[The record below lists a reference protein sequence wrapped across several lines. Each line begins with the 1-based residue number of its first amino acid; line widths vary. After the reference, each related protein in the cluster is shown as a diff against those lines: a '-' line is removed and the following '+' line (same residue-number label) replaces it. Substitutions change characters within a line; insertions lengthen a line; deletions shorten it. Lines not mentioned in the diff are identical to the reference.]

1 VTGLEPGLRSYFLE
15 ETVTRRCIAVA
26 VFVFSLTLPLAN
38 LAQIATT
45 SLRGVVRDPAGAVV
59 PGAQI
64 MLTNAADG
72 QVLKATSNAAGE
84 YAFAQLT
91 PAHYMISVTATG
103 FGEQRTTAEL
113 IVDQPATIDF
123 AMTVKSVATVVNVSA
138 AAQTLNTTD
147 ASLGGSMDNAL
158 IQALPSE
165 TRNVPD
171 LLSLEPGVLY
181 LPTMGASESNPGGD
195 SRSGAV
201 NGIRSDQGNVTIDGV
216 DDNDQVFG
224 YAFTGVLRET
234 QDSVDEFRVA
244 TSNTNSDEGR
254 SAGAQVSLITKSGT
268 NKFHGSAYEYNRPTM
283 TVSNNWFVKQ
293 AQLNSGEANI
303 PPKLIRNIFG
313 GAVGGPIVKDKLF
326 FYGNYEG
333 NRQAEDQVVT
343 ETTPTTSYQAGNLIY
358 QGASGGNVT
367 LTSAQVTQLDQGCQ
381 VCNGANGSTYMAGAG
396 PNPNA
401 LAFFTSMPAAN
412 GTTEGDGLNT
422 GSFTFASPNP
432 VTLNT
437 SIGRI
442 DYTPNE
448 KHRIFARGGL
458 QKDTT
463 GYPEQFPGQPPS
475 QTFEDNTKGII
486 VGDTWSISPNMV
498 NDVRFGYIRQG
509 NSTRGLGTT
518 DFVDFRFMS
527 TPTAE
532 TRTLIQSVPVTNIVD
547 NFSWTRGRH
556 TFQVG
561 GNWRLIHQNRE
572 SDANSFNGASTN
584 PYWLGGSPPS
594 PTTLGGNE
602 PPVDGGFTNS
612 YVIAYANLVGT
623 VPSVT
628 DQFNYKVTGAT
639 TATLLDDGA
648 YVGRHF
654 KSNEYEWYIED
665 AWHATPRLILTF
677 GLRQSLLQ
685 TPWETSGQQ
694 VAPTIDTHTW
704 FEERETAALQSEVYE
719 PNLYFA
725 PTGPYYGKPGFW
737 AKSKNNLAPRV
748 ALAYSLNNKT
758 SIRLGAGIYYDHYG
772 EGVVNAFDQ
781 HGAYGISS
789 AIGNPAGTYTSESS
803 PRFISRTTL
812 PFVAGT
818 APQTATFPYAP
829 PQYGFAIT
837 WGLDSKMKTP
847 YTEAFNLSIQHQFAK
862 NWTVETDYVG
872 NMGRHLL
879 QSQDLTEPVDFVD
892 PGGGGDYYAGGTA
905 LSKLVDLNGGNPAAT
920 VQPIKY
926 WEDMFPWMANFD
938 YAGESATQAIYS
950 DEWAP
955 FRSNLGATTALSD
968 LDFYCFSGSEG
979 VPYNCPANYQSR
991 FWQGQFSSL
1000 YALTTI
1006 GMSYYNA
1013 AQIVVRHPTG
1023 HGLELDAALT
1033 FSKSMDYGSDAERS
1047 TEFST
1052 SGSGGSFSDILNT
1065 WRPYLNKAVSDFDTH
1080 RLLTVDAVYQ
1090 LPFGRGRQYLSNANG
1105 FENFLLAGWQ
1115 LSGINRTTSGLP
1127 FSLFEPGWTT
1137 DWQIEAYGVRTAPVK
1152 MRRYFDCNGNPQFFA
1167 DPGDSCDPGG
1177 GINGGVA
1184 TGSPVRLPYPG
1195 EAGERNSFRG
1205 DGYFDIDTGLDKSW
1219 QIREYGALRFAW
1231 EVYNATNTVRFDP
1244 AAIGSGLTGGNLG
1257 IASPSTN
1264 DPGILVAPRRM
1275 QFSLRYDF

>member
-1 VTGLEPGLRSYFLE
+1 
-15 ETVTRRCIAVA
+15 VTRRCIAVA
-26 VFVFSLTLPLAN
+26 VFVFLLSLPLTT

-45 SLRGVVRDPAGAVV
+45 SLRGVVKDPSGAVV
-59 PGAQI
+59 PNAQI
-64 MLTNAADG
+64 TLTNAANG
-72 QVLKATSNAAGE
+72 QVQSVASNAAGE
-84 YAFAQLT
+84 YSFTQLT
-91 PAHYMISVTATG
+91 PSHYTISVTAAG
-103 FGEQRTTAEL
+103 FGEQKKAAEL

-123 AMTVKSVATVVNVSA
+123 TMTLKSLAEVVNVSA

-234 QDSVDEFRVA
+234 QDAVDEFRVA

-268 NKFHGSAYEYNRPTM
+268 NSFHGSAYEYNRPTM
-283 TVSNNWFVKQ
+283 TVANEWFNKQ
-293 AQLNSGEANI
+293 AQLNSGESNI

-313 GAVGGPIVKDKLF
+313 GAVGGPIWKDKLF
-326 FYGNYEG
+326 FFGNYEG
-333 NRQAEDQVVT
+333 NRQAEDAIVVQ
-343 ETTPTTSYQAGNLIY
+343 TTPTASYQAGNLY
-358 QGASGGNVT
+358 YVGGGNNIE
-367 LTSAQVTQLDQGCQ
+367 LTPAQVTQLDQGCQ
-381 VCNGANGSTYMAGAG
+381 VCNGAGGSPYTAGPG

-401 LAFFTSMPAAN
+401 LAYFTAMPAAN
-412 GTTEGDGLNT
+412 GTTEGDALNT

-442 DYTPNE
+442 DYTPSE

-463 GYPEQFPGQPPS
+463 GYPENFPGQGPS
-475 QTFEDNTKGII
+475 QIFEDNTKGII
-486 VGDTWSISPNMV
+486 GGDTWSISPNMV
-498 NDVRFGYIRQG
+498 NDARVGYIRQG
-509 NSTRGLGTT
+509 NDTRGLGTT

-547 NFSWTRGRH
+547 NFSWTRGKH

-572 SDANSFNGASTN
+572 SDANSYSGASTN
-584 PYWLGGSPPS
+584 PYW
-594 PTTLGGNE
+594 TGGN
-602 PPVDGGFTNS
+602 PPQPTNLGASQPGVDSSFTDS
-612 YVIAYANLVGT
+612 YVIAYGNLVGA

-628 DQFNYKVTGAT
+628 DQFNYKVSSAT

-648 YVGRHF
+648 YIGRHF
-654 KSNEYEWYIED
+654 KSNEYEWYLQD
-665 AWHATPRLILTF
+665 AWHATPKLILTF
-677 GLRQSLLQ
+677 GIRQSLLQ
-685 TPWETSGQQ
+685 TPWETDGQQ

-704 FEERETAALQSEVYE
+704 FEERETAALQSQVYE
-719 PNLYFA
+719 PQLYFA

-737 AKSKNNLAPRV
+737 AKSKNNFAPRF
-748 ALAYSLNNKT
+748 ALAYSLNDKT
-758 SIRLGAGIYYDHYG
+758 SIRMGAGIYYDHYG

-789 AIGNPAGTYTSESS
+789 AIGNPAGTYTTETA
-803 PRFISRTTL
+803 PRFINRTTL

-818 APQTATFPYAP
+818 ASQTATFPYAP

-847 YTEAFNLSIQHQFAK
+847 YTEAFNFSVQHQFPK
-862 NWTVETDYVG
+862 GWTVETDYVG

-892 PGGGGDYYAGGTA
+892 PGGGGDYYTAGTA
-905 LSKLVDLNGGNPAAT
+905 LSKQVDLNGGNPSAT

-1013 AQIVVRHPTG
+1013 AQIVVKHPTG
-1023 HGLELDAALT
+1023 HGLETDVALT
-1033 FSKSMDYGSDAERS
+1033 FSKSIDYGSDAERS
-1047 TEFST
+1047 TEFGT

-1065 WRPYLNKAVSDFDTH
+1065 WRPYLNRAVSDFDTH

-1090 LPFGRGRQYLSNANG
+1090 LPFGKGRQYMSDANG
-1105 FENFLLAGWQ
+1105 FENFFLGGWQ

-1137 DWQIEAYGVRTAPVK
+1137 DWQIEAYGVKTAPIK
-1152 MRRYFDCNGNPQFFA
+1152 MDRHFDANGNPQFFA
-1167 DPGDSCDPGG
+1167 NPGGQGYPAG
-1177 GINGGVA
+1177 GINDGIA

-1195 EAGERNSFRG
+1195 EAGERNAFRG

-1219 QIREYGALRFAW
+1219 QFREYGALKFAW
-1231 EVYNATNTVRFDP
+1231 EVYNATNTVKFDP
-1244 AAIGSGLTGGNLG
+1244 ASIGSGLTGGNLG
-1257 IASPSTN
+1257 IASTQ
-1264 DPGILVAPRRM
+1264 LVEPRRM

>member
-1 VTGLEPGLRSYFLE
+1 LE
-15 ETVTRRCIAVA
+15 ETVTRRCIAVS
-26 VFVFSLTLPLAN
+26 VFVFLLTLPLTTFS
-38 LAQIATT
+38 QIATT
-45 SLRGVVRDPAGAVV
+45 SLRGVVKDPSGAVV

-64 MLTNAADG
+64 TLTNAANG
-72 QVLKATSNAAGE
+72 QVLLATANAAGE
-84 YAFAQLT
+84 YAFTQLT
-91 PAHYMISVTATG
+91 PAHYTIKATATG
-103 FGEQRTTAEL
+103 FGEQTKAAEL

-123 AMTVKSVATVVNVSA
+123 EMTVKSTAEVVNVNA

-268 NKFHGSAYEYNRPTM
+268 NSFHGSAYEYNRPTM
-283 TVSNNWFVKQ
+283 TVSNEWFVKQ
-293 AQLNSGEANI
+293 AELNSGEANI

-313 GAVGGPIVKDKLF
+313 GAVGGPIIKDKLF
-326 FYGNYEG
+326 FFGNYEG
-333 NRQAEDQVVT
+333 NRQAEDAVVVQ
-343 ETTPTTSYQAGNLIY
+343 ETPTASYQAGNLWY
-358 QGASGGNVT
+358 VGGGNNIE
-367 LTSAQVTQLDQGCQ
+367 LTPAQVTQLDQGCQ
-381 VCNGANGSTYMAGAG
+381 VCNGANGSPYTAGPG

-401 LAFFTSMPAAN
+401 LAFFKSMPAAN
-412 GTTEGDGLNT
+412 GTTQGDGLNT
-422 GSFTFASPNP
+422 GSYTFASPNP

-448 KHRIFARGGL
+448 KHRIFVRGGL
-458 QKDTT
+458 QMDTT
-463 GYPEQFPGQPPS
+463 GYPENFPGQGPS
-475 QTFEDNTKGII
+475 QIFEDNTKGII
-486 VGDTWSISPNMV
+486 AGDTWSISPNIV

-509 NSTRGLGTT
+509 NDTRGLGTT

-547 NFSWTRGRH
+547 NFSWTRGKH

-572 SDANSFNGASTN
+572 SDANSFNSASTN
-584 PYWLGGSPPS
+584 PYW
-594 PTTLGGNE
+594 TGGN
-602 PPVDGGFTNS
+602 PPQPTALGSSQPGVDSSFTDS
-612 YVIAYANLVGT
+612 YVIAYGNMVGA

-628 DQFNYKVTGAT
+628 DQFNYKVTSAT
-639 TATLLDDGA
+639 TATLLNDGA
-648 YVGRHF
+648 YIGRHF
-654 KSNEYEWYIED
+654 KSNEYEWYVED
-665 AWHATPRLILTF
+665 AWHATPKLILTF

-704 FEERETAALQSEVYE
+704 YQERETAALQGQVFE

-725 PTGPYYGKPGFW
+725 PSGPYYGKPGFW
-737 AKSKNNLAPRV
+737 AKSKGNFAPRF
-748 ALAYSLNNKT
+748 ALAYSLNDKT
-758 SIRLGAGIYYDHYG
+758 SIRMGAGIYFDHYG

-789 AIGNPAGTYTSESS
+789 AIGNPAGTYTTETA

-812 PFVAGT
+812 PFSAGSE
-818 APQTATFPYAP
+818 PQTATFPFLP

-847 YTEAFNLSIQHQFAK
+847 YTEAFNFSIQHQFGK
-862 NWTVETDYVG
+862 NWTLETDYVG

-892 PGGGGDYYAGGTA
+892 PGGGGDYYSAGTA
-905 LSKLVDLNGGNPAAT
+905 LSRLVDENAGSASAT
-920 VQPIKY
+920 VQPIRY
-926 WEDMFPWMANFD
+926 WEDLFPWMANFD

-968 LDFYCFSGSEG
+968 LDFYCYSSSEG
-979 VPYNCPANYQSR
+979 KPYNCPANYQSR

-1006 GMSYYNA
+1006 GMSYYDA
-1013 AQIVVRHPTG
+1013 AQIVVRHPAG
-1023 HGLELDAALT
+1023 HGLEMDAALT
-1033 FSKSMDYGSDAERS
+1033 FSKSLDYGSDAERS
-1047 TEFST
+1047 TEFIT
-1052 SGSGGSFSDILNT
+1052 SGSGGSFSDVLNT
-1065 WRPYLNKAVSDFDTH
+1065 WRPYLNRAVSDFDTH

-1090 LPFGRGRQYLSNANG
+1090 LPFGKGRQYLSDANG
-1105 FENFLLAGWQ
+1105 FENFFLGGWQ

-1137 DWQIEAYGVRTAPVK
+1137 DWQIESYGVQTAPIK
-1152 MRRYFDCNGNPQFFA
+1152 MRRHFDQYGNPQFF
-1167 DPGDSCDPGG
+1167 DNPGGQGYPAG
-1177 GINGGVA
+1177 GINDGIA
-1184 TGSPVRLPYPG
+1184 TGSPERLPYPG
-1195 EAGERNSFRG
+1195 EAGERNKYRG

-1219 QIREYGALRFAW
+1219 QIREYGALKFAW
-1231 EVYNATNTVRFDP
+1231 EVYNATNTVKFDP
-1244 AAIGSGLTGGNLG
+1244 ASIGSGLTGGNLG
-1257 IASPSTN
+1257 VASTQ
-1264 DPGILVAPRRM
+1264 LVEPRRM
-1275 QFSLRYDF
+1275 EFALRYDF

>member
-1 VTGLEPGLRSYFLE
+1 M
-15 ETVTRRCIAVA
+15 TRRCIAVA
-26 VFVFSLTLPLAN
+26 VFVSLISLPGSI

-45 SLRGVVRDPAGAVV
+45 SLRGVVKDPAGAVV

-64 MLTNAADG
+64 TLTNANNG
-72 QVLKATSNAAGE
+72 QTLSATSNAAGE
-84 YAFAQLT
+84 YAFTQLT
-91 PAHYMISVTATG
+91 PAHYTIKANATG
-103 FGEQRTTAEL
+103 FGEQIKTAEL

-123 AMTVKSVATVVNVSA
+123 EMSVKSTAVVVNVSA
-138 AAQTLNTTD
+138 EAQTLNTTD
-147 ASLGGSMDNAL
+147 ASLGGSMDNSL

-293 AQLNSGEANI
+293 AQLNSGEANVA
-303 PPKLIRNIFG
+303 PKLIRNIFG
-313 GAVGGPIVKDKLF
+313 GAVGGPIWKDKLF

-343 ETTPTTSYQAGNLIY
+343 ETTPTAAYQQGELSYD
-358 QGASGGNVT
+358 STV
-367 LTSAQVTQLDQGCQ
+367 LTPQQVTTLDAGCK
-381 VCNGANGSTYMAGAG
+381 VCNGANGSSYMSGPG
-396 PNPNA
+396 PNPNS
-401 LAFFTSMPAAN
+401 LAFFKSMPAAN
-412 GTTEGDGLNT
+412 GSTQGDGLNT
-422 GSFTFASPNP
+422 GSYTFASPNP

-448 KHRIFARGGL
+448 KHRIFVRGGL
-458 QKDTT
+458 QEDTT
-463 GYPEQFPGQPPS
+463 GYAEQFPGQPPS
-475 QTFEDNTKGII
+475 QKFEDNTKGII
-486 VGDTWSISPNMV
+486 GGDTWSVSPNIV

-509 NSTRGLGTT
+509 NSLRGLGTS
-518 DFVDFRFMS
+518 DYVDFRFIS

-532 TRTLIQSVPVTNIVD
+532 TRTLIQSVPVTNVID
-547 NFSWTRGRH
+547 NLSWTRGKH

-572 SDANSFNGASTN
+572 SDYNSYNSASTN
-584 PYWLGGSPPS
+584 PYWLGGATPQ
-594 PTTLGGNE
+594 PTLVGE
-602 PPVDGGFTNS
+602 PAVSAGFAGS
-612 YVIAYANLVGT
+612 YQIAYANLVGT
-623 VPSVT
+623 VPSVS
-628 DQFNYKVTGAT
+628 DQFNYKVSSASS
-639 TATLLDDGA
+639 ASLLADGA
-648 YVGRHF
+648 FIARHF
-654 KSNEYEWYIED
+654 KSNEYEWYVQD
-665 AWHATPRLILTF
+665 AWHATPKLILTF

-694 VAPTIDTHTW
+694 VAPTIDTHSW
-704 FEERETAALQSEVYE
+704 FLQREAAALQGETYE
-719 PNLYFA
+719 PTLYFA

-737 AKSKNNLAPRV
+737 SKSKNNFAPRF
-748 ALAYSLNNKT
+748 ALAYSLNDKT
-758 SIRLGAGIYYDHYG
+758 SIRMGAGIYYDHYG

-789 AIGNPAGTYTSESS
+789 SIGNPAGTYTPETS
-803 PRFISRTTL
+803 PRFLNRTTL
-812 PFVAGT
+812 PFTTGT

-829 PQYGFAIT
+829 PGGLSGFSIT

-847 YTEAFNLSIQHQFAK
+847 YTEAFNFSVQHQFPK
-862 NWTVETDYVG
+862 GWTVETDYVG

-879 QSQDLTEPVDFVD
+879 QSQDLTEPVDYVD
-892 PGGGGDYYAGGTA
+892 PGGGGDYYSAGTA
-905 LSKLVDLNGGNPAAT
+905 LTKQVDANNGSTGAL

-926 WEDMFPWMANFD
+926 WEDMFPWMAGYD
-938 YAGESATQAIYS
+938 YAGESATQAIYTN
-950 DEWAP
+950 EWAP
-955 FRSNLGATTALSD
+955 YRSYLGATTALSD
-968 LDFYCFSGSEG
+968 LDFYG
-979 VPYNCPANYQSR
+979 PYIGFYPAPANYQPR

-1023 HGLELDAALT
+1023 HGLVTDVALT
-1033 FSKSMDYGSDAERS
+1033 FSKSIDYGSDAERS
-1047 TEFST
+1047 TEFGT

-1065 WRPYLNKAVSDFDTH
+1065 WRPYLNRAVSDFDTH

-1090 LPFGRGRQYLSNANG
+1090 LPFGRGRDYLSGVNRLTDFFIG
-1105 FENFLLAGWQ
+1105 GWQ

-1127 FSLFEPGWTT
+1127 FSLFEPGWST
-1137 DWQIEAYGVRTAPVK
+1137 DWQIESYAVKTGPVK
-1152 MRRYFDCNGNPQFFA
+1152 MQRHWDSNGNPQFFA
-1167 DPGDSCDPGG
+1167 YSNSINSDISCGGAVCPGTGVSPPG
-1177 GINGGVA
+1177 N
-1184 TGSPVRLPYPG
+1184 VRLPYPG
-1195 EAGERNSFRG
+1195 EAGERNVFRG

-1219 QIREYGALRFAW
+1219 KFGEWGALAFAW

-1244 AAIGSGLTGGNLG
+1244 AAIGSGLTNGNLG
-1257 IASPSTN
+1257 VASPGSN
-1264 DPGILVAPRRM
+1264 DPGILVEPRRM